1 MTLTPARA
9 VRTASTMGR
18 IGHPRR
24 PRRLVV
30 LGAALSVATVLG
42 ACGDRASSTPEQVGA
57 GTVTTL
63 SPATSVMPLESSTT
77 QPVVLAGRASSTTEP
92 VAPAGTTPP
101 STQPVAPVGTSSPST
116 GLPVTTSTP
125 PLPPK
130 PTGTHVQFTM
140 PSGNIGCSMQS
151 DGAVRCDIR
160 QRDWAAPARPADCN
174 YDFGQGVV
182 LGKTAGFVCASDTA
196 LVGAPV
202 LPYGSTSRQGPYQ
215 CGSDESGVECI
226 NLDTGHGFS
235 LSAANYRLF

>member
-57 GTVTTL
+57 GTVTAL
-63 SPATSVMPLESSTT
+63 SPGTSVMPLESSTT
-77 QPVVLAGRASSTTEP
+77 QPVVLAGTASSTTEP

-101 STQPVAPVGTSSPST
+101 STQPVAPVETTPPST
-116 GLPVTTSTP
+116 RSPVMTPIP

-130 PTGTHVQFTM
+130 PTGPSVQFTM
-140 PSGNIGCSMQS
+140 PSGNIGCTMQS
-151 DGAVRCDIR
+151 DGGVVRCDIR
-160 QRDWAAPARPADCN
+160 QRDFSPPAKPADCN
-174 YDFGQGVV
+174 LDFGHAVV
-182 LGKTAGFVCASDTA
+182 LGAGFVCAGDTA
-196 LVGAPV
+196 LIGAPV
-202 LPYGSTSRQGPYQ
+202 LPYGSTIRQGKYE
-215 CGSDESGVECI
+215 CRSDEVGVTCTHLE
-226 NLDTGHGFS
+226 LGHGFL
-235 LSAANYRLF
+235 LSAAEYRPF